1 MQENAFDSRALFR
14 PAGVQARRGRTRFT
28 LCMFSQYRWMGLL
41 LALATFAPW
50 SGLYRSVPAT
60 KPSRRAAGTS
70 SVPLVSLAFGSDG
83 HTLATTDDSGLATLW
98 KTGESWSPVRT
109 LEFEGSAK
117 VVAFARDGRHLAI
130 GGDLR
135 GVALFDL
142 GHPDREQPRQIPF
155 PSLSQLAIS
164 PDGQTAAM
172 SSYESHEII
181 LWDLALG
188 RERLTLKGHSATVMH
203 LAFTADGRSLASAT
217 GSIVDRPIRV
227 WNVATGRLQRRIGGH
242 AAALQALAFSPDGQ
256 LVAGACPH
264 ERAIRIWHVGT
275 AGEVAVIDAHSQ
287 STRSIAFSPDG
298 RLMATGAGDGTAALW
313 SVATAT
319 EIVRLDCEADVARNV
334 VFSPGGQ
341 ILAAT
346 ANDGD
351 IRVWDLNELIEIR
364 PDGAII
370 ARGTSP

>member
-1 MQENAFDSRALFR
+1 M
-14 PAGVQARRGRTRFT
+14 
-28 LCMFSQYRWMGLL
+28 
-41 LALATFAPW
+41 
-50 SGLYRSVPAT
+50 PAT

-319 EIVRLDCEADVARNV
+319 EIVPPRLRSRRGQERRLFARWPDIGGDGQRWRHPGLGLERTDRNPSRRRDHRSWDVTVMPRPTNLEECFRLPTRMGGETVSPPGNRAR
-334 VFSPGGQ
+334 
-341 ILAAT
+341 
-346 ANDGD
+346 
-351 IRVWDLNELIEIR
+351 
-364 PDGAII
+364 
-370 ARGTSP
+370 